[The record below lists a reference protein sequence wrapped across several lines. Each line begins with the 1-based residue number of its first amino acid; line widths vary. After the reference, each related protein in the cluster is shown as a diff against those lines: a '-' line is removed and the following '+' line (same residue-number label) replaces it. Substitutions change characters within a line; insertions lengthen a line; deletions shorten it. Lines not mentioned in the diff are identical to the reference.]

1 MMTNWATVENSRR
14 RRRRVLRRIVQGQIA
29 QAGGP
34 CGADAVFGTGP
45 SAVPQFQFGERGV
58 LGVGGE
64 AGELPE
70 AGRPAAQDAEIP
82 HALRGGPQERALCVI
97 TRTGL

>member
-1 MMTNWATVENSRR
+1 
-14 RRRRVLRRIVQGQIA
+14 
-29 QAGGP
+29 
-34 CGADAVFGTGP
+34 
-45 SAVPQFQFGERGV
+45 VPQQFGERGV

-70 AGRPAAQDAEIP
+70 AGRPAAEDAEIP